1 MTIQPYVGTTPAEM
15 YVTPERP
22 IHVNRV
28 SESFEL
34 ELHNH
39 EFVEINY
46 VSEGSGFQH
55 IGGRV
60 LPVKKGDLFYLPL
73 GASHVFRPTSPAPG
87 RKHLIVY
94 NILLHPS
101 FMRRLAAK
109 FPPDDGMRRFL
120 EAAYPAQEWLHV
132 RDHDGSFQRI
142 AETLK
147 DELTQQKPDCL
158 LLAEGEVVRLFV
170 LLRRSGAIGGAP
182 VAATAANPRDDRL
195 ERIVAAVRERAAE
208 PLLLGELAAA
218 AGLGER
224 QFSRRFRRHTGMTFT
239 DFVQNVRIER
249 SCKRLLATGDSVS
262 AIARDCG
269 YQDITFF
276 NRLFKKKT
284 GLTPLQYRKRRKPE
298 S

>member
-1 MTIQPYVGTTPAEM
+1 MAIHPYVGTTPARL

-55 IGGRV
+55 IDGQV
-60 LPVKKGDLFYLPL
+60 LPVTKGDLFYLPL
-73 GASHVFRPTSPAPG
+73 GASHVFRPSSPAPG

-109 FPPDDGMRRFL
+109 FPQGDGMRRFL
-120 EAAYPAQEWLHV
+120 EAASPAQTWLHL
-132 RDHDGSFQRI
+132 RDQDGSFQRI
-142 AETLK
+142 AETLR
-147 DELTQQKPDCL
+147 DELTQQKPDYL
-158 LLAEGEVVRLFV
+158 LLAEAEVIRLFV

-182 VAATAANPRDDRL
+182 AAAAAVSRDDTL
-195 ERIVAAVRERAAE
+195 ERIVAVVRERALE
-208 PLLLGELAAA
+208 PLQLSELAAA

-239 DFVQNVRIER
+239 DYVQKLRIER
-249 SCKRLLATGDSVS
+249 SYERLLATGDSVA

-284 GLTPLQYRKRRKPE
+284 GQTPLQYRKRRKPE
-298 S
+298 

>member
-1 MTIQPYVGTTPAEM
+1 VTIHPYVGTTPARL

-55 IGGRV
+55 IDGQV
-60 LPVKKGDLFYLPL
+60 LPVTKGDLFYLPL
-73 GASHVFRPTSPAPG
+73 GASHVFRPSSPAPG

-101 FMRRLAAK
+101 FMRRLAVK
-109 FPPDDGMRRFL
+109 FPQGDGMRRFL
-120 EAAYPAQEWLHV
+120 EAASPAQTWLHL
-132 RDHDGSFQRI
+132 RDQDGSFQRI
-142 AETLK
+142 AETLR
-147 DELTQQKPDCL
+147 DELTQQKPDYL
-158 LLAEGEVVRLFV
+158 LLAEAEVIRLFV

-182 VAATAANPRDDRL
+182 AAAAAVSRDESL
-195 ERIVAAVRERAAE
+195 ERIVAAVRERALE
-208 PLLLGELAAA
+208 PLQLGELAAA

-239 DFVQNVRIER
+239 DYVQKLRIER
-249 SCKRLLATGDSVS
+249 SCERLLATGDSVS

-284 GLTPLQYRKRRKPE
+284 GQTPLQYRKRRKPE
-298 S
+298 

>member
-1 MTIQPYVGTTPAEM
+1 MAIHPYVGTTPARL

-55 IGGRV
+55 IDGRV
-60 LPVKKGDLFYLPL
+60 LPVTKGDLFYLPL
-73 GASHVFRPTSPAPG
+73 GASHVFRPSSPAPG

-101 FMRRLAAK
+101 IMRRLAAK
-109 FPPDDGMRRFL
+109 FPQGDGMRRFL
-120 EAAYPAQEWLHV
+120 ETASPAQTWLHL
-132 RDHDGSFQRI
+132 RDQDGSFQRI
-142 AETLK
+142 AETLR
-147 DELTQQKPDCL
+147 DELTQQKPDYL
-158 LLAEGEVVRLFV
+158 LLAEAEVIRLFV

-182 VAATAANPRDDRL
+182 AAAAAVPRDDTL
-195 ERIVAAVRERAAE
+195 ERIVAAVRERALE
-208 PLLLGELAAA
+208 PLQLGELAAA

-224 QFSRRFRRHTGMTFT
+224 QFSRRFRRLTGMTFT
-239 DFVQNVRIER
+239 DYVQKLRIER
-249 SCKRLLATGDSVS
+249 SCERLLATGDSVS

-284 GLTPLQYRKRRKPE
+284 GQTPLQYRKRRKPE
-298 S
+298 